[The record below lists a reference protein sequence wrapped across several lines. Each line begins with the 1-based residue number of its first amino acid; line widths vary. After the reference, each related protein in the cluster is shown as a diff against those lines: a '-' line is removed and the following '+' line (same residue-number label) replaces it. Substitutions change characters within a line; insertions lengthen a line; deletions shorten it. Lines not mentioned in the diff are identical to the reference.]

1 MKKGLS
7 LYGAAGG
14 LFMGW
19 KLQRNPGWET
29 GWEEQMKKP
38 LIVIGSFNNYKRS
51 DTADNGSRTRLS
63 SLGSWR
69 STDEPY
75 LQKRKSGAYG
85 IRTHDLLNAI
95 QTRSQLR

>member
-51 DTADNGSRTRLS
+51 DTADNG
-63 SLGSWR
+63 R

>member
-7 LYGAAGG
+7 LYGAAGA

-51 DTADNGSRTRLS
+51 DTADNGSRTRLY
-63 SLGSWR
+63 SLGS
-69 STDEPY
+69 
-75 LQKRKSGAYG
+75 
-85 IRTHDLLNAI
+85 
-95 QTRSQLR
+95 